1 MNPAAS
7 LTVAVLAGG
16 HSRRMGRDKAALPLG
31 PERLLQRVVRR
42 LRPYA
47 AAVLVVARTEDA
59 YPWAGAP
66 VVADRY
72 PERGPLGGIA
82 TALHHAVTPLLA
94 AVACDMPFVSGPL
107 LHHLARHLL
116 QHPHDDI
123 ALPRDAHDIQPLHAV
138 YRVERARPAFVAAL
152 ARPRASIRAA
162 FRGLRVR
169 VFPAADLAAFD
180 PARAFWNIN
189 TPADYRALRE
199 ALGLPPEPPA
209 GPTEVSP

>member
-1 MNPAAS
+1 MVRTD

-16 HSRRMGRDKAALPLG
+16 HSRRMGRDKAALPVG

-42 LRPYA
+42 VRPYA
-47 AAVLVVARTEDA
+47 AAVLVVARAGDE

-66 VVADRY
+66 VVADLY
-72 PERGPLGGIA
+72 PDRGPLGGIA
-82 TALHHAVTPLLA
+82 TALQHARTPFLA

-107 LHHLARHLL
+107 LAHLTAHLAA
-116 QHPHDDI
+116 HPDDDI

-152 ARPRASIRAA
+152 AQPRASIRAA

-169 VFPAADLAAFD
+169 LFPADALAAFD

-189 TPADYRALRE
+189 TPADYHALLAE
-199 ALGLPPEPPA
+199 LGAPA
-209 GPTEVSP
+209 GDTPAATEVSP